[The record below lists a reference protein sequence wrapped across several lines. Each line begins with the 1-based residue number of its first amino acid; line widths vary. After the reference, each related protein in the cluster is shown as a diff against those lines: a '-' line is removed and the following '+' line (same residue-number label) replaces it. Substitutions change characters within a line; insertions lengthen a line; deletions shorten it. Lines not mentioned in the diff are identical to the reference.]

1 LLVALWMSPAW
12 EEDDLEQVEQRAAR
26 QPLRVLVAALLILCM
41 LGIASSLL
49 LTNNGLEAPGLALAV
64 EPMVQIAPEHRY
76 THSGSL
82 ILTSVVAQAPIIA
95 GEWVAGQLS
104 PIVKIVPPAS
114 IVPENTTI
122 QEQARQGFRQLDESV
137 TTAIVVGLRRAGY
150 SADLISKGVTVL
162 GIQPDS
168 HAQGV
173 LQTGDV
179 ITGLNGL
186 PIRTPNE
193 LIDQIKS
200 QNPQATVQLN
210 IVRDQQS
217 LEIDVPLITP
227 TITNTSP
234 RLGIAIGSAG
244 VDMQLPFPVQIVPEK
259 IVGGPSAG
267 LMFTLAVYN
276 AVTPNDITSGRKI
289 AGTGTINLDGTVGP
303 IGGVQ
308 QKVAAAEAA
317 GAEYFLSPVENY
329 ADARSVTQKIKV
341 VKVATVDEALA
352 FLKGLSQ

>member
-1 LLVALWMSPAW
+1 
-12 EEDDLEQVEQRAAR
+12 
-26 QPLRVLVAALLILCM
+26 
-41 LGIASSLL
+41 
-49 LTNNGLEAPGLALAV
+49 LALAV
-64 EPMVQIAPEHRY
+64 EPMVHVAPEHRY

-317 GAEYFLSPVENY
+317 GAEYFLAPVENY